1 MTMTKNLILLLLLS
15 LPFVITSCN
24 EDDDLSS
31 GNNERKDIALS
42 RSQQEMVNENVKFAF
57 SLFDKV
63 NELETEKPN
72 WIISPL
78 SASIA
83 LSMTAN
89 GTANNSLNQ
98 IKDVLGFNDFQMNEI
113 NSYYNTLT
121 KELMAVDNT
130 TRLALANSVWLHN
143 DFQFYDSFVNTT
155 EKMYDA
161 EVRTLDLTDQSSL
174 KVINN
179 WCAKHT
185 NGLIP
190 TIFDELPNNLVF
202 CLMNAL
208 YFKGVWKNEF
218 DESDTTDETFTCA
231 NGRESKVKM
240 MKQKRRHW
248 YYNNESFALAKFP
261 YGNGAFS
268 MVVLLPNEEITLE
281 ESLQK
286 FTADYWTESV
296 NLKEKLLKVSF
307 PRFELEYETSLIEV
321 METLGIIDIFYSN
334 KADFSQLSS
343 SPLFVGLLKQKA
355 YFKVDEKGAEA
366 AAITAVGGETSL
378 PPVVTVKDDEFNM
391 NRPFAFLIMEESTGT
406 ILFMGKVT
414 DL

>member
-57 SLFDKV
+57 SLFDMV

-98 IKDVLGFNDFQMNEI
+98 IKDVLGFNDFQMDEI
-113 NSYYNTLT
+113 NNYYNTLT

-161 EVRTLDLTDQSSL
+161 EVRTLDLTNQSSL

-190 TIFDELPNNLVF
+190 TIFD
-202 CLMNAL
+202 A
-208 YFKGVWKNEF
+208 
-218 DESDTTDETFTCA
+218 T
-231 NGRESKVKM
+231 
-240 MKQKRRHW
+240 Q
-248 YYNNESFALAKFP
+248 
-261 YGNGAFS
+261 
-268 MVVLLPNEEITLE
+268 
-281 ESLQK
+281 
-286 FTADYWTESV
+286 
-296 NLKEKLLKVSF
+296 
-307 PRFELEYETSLIEV
+307 
-321 METLGIIDIFYSN
+321 
-334 KADFSQLSS
+334 
-343 SPLFVGLLKQKA
+343 
-355 YFKVDEKGAEA
+355 
-366 AAITAVGGETSL
+366 
-378 PPVVTVKDDEFNM
+378 
-391 NRPFAFLIMEESTGT
+391 
-406 ILFMGKVT
+406 
-414 DL
+414 